1 MRSIAV
7 GAFAAA
13 TLVTGCLGPDH
24 QALPGSS
31 GTVGLNQEVRDG
43 ELAFKVTRV
52 ELAQSKI
59 GFRTAQGTFV
69 VVSMAVKNIG
79 DGMRTVYCQNQR
91 LTDLRGK
98 TYVDAVPVGAGDD
111 TMDIKPGKQVNIQC
125 AFDVPVG
132 TLAGAVE
139 VHDQAYSTGAT
150 VKVLSVR

>member
-1 MRSIAV
+1 MRAIAV
-7 GAFAAA
+7 SALAAA

-24 QALPGSS
+24 QAIPGSPP
-31 GTVGLNQEVRDG
+31 TVALNQEVRDG

-52 ELAQSKI
+52 ELAQPKI
-59 GFRTAQGTFV
+59 GYRTAQGTFV
-69 VVSMAVKNIG
+69 VVSMTVKNIG

-91 LTDLRGK
+91 LTDLSGK
-98 TYVDAVPVGAGDD
+98 TYDDAVPVGAGEDP
-111 TMDIKPGKQVNIQC
+111 MDIKPRKQVDIRC

-150 VKVLSVR
+150 VKVLSVG